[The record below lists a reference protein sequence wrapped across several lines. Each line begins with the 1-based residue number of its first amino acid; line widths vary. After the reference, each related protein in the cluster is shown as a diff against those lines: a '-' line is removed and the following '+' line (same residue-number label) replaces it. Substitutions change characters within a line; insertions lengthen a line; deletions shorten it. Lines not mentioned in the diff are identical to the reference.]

1 MKSASHSSR
10 QIRPSLRATKHRVRM
25 VQLRRLQEEDGF
37 GPPFFFP
44 CVLYAR
50 CGNT

>member
-1 MKSASHSSR
+1 MSLWHSSHN
-10 QIRPSLRATKHRVRM
+10 L
-25 VQLRRLQEEDGF
+25 F

-50 CGNT
+50 CGNIRLEQT